1 MLKASFRRDEMSIY
15 VLPSIGLNRWENASF
30 RRLTQR
36 QGKIIDADVDEF

>member
-15 VLPSIGLNRWENASF
+15 VLPSIDLNRWENASF
-30 RRLTQR
+30 CLTQR